1 MLICP
6 IVVLKGDDVESKE
19 ARIKKMGLVLCELNE
34 RYENYI
40 YIGIHSDEFFQC
52 ADAVEGRLDE
62 LGG

>member
-1 MLICP
+1 M
-6 IVVLKGDDVESKE
+6 ESKE